1 MSSIA
6 HSVLNNPRKAKAD
19 ARRKKALEE
28 YHKAQEK
35 SVYHWVDVT
44 LIASGFRHSDEIRAF
59 TNRCRDG
66 SVNKRTPQIIEERD
80 RLLSKYLPQLQTAGL
95 VPTYTT
101 SYIHTVVKEY
111 PDDEEVT
118 SSLLGGLLSNEIPDE
133 GEGKLSKLGHPKAHL

>member
-6 HSVLNNPRKAKAD
+6 DSVLNNPRKAKAD

-44 LIASGFRHSDEIRAF
+44 LIASGFRHNDEIRAF

-111 PDDEEVT
+111 PDDEELQAFWADYCQMKVLT
-118 SSLLGGLLSNEIPDE
+118 
-133 GEGKLSKLGHPKAHL
+133 KARANFQN